1 MYIVLCVAGAN
12 VETPSVTA
20 ASTHSSSDWAL
31 SKLYEIN
38 AILSAKSVFVIITAG
53 KRRLLLSVSVSK
65 VFVAFSC
72 GSHCCVVQCYD

>member
-38 AILSAKSVFVIITAG
+38 AILSAKSVFVIITA
-53 KRRLLLSVSVSK
+53 
-65 VFVAFSC
+65 
-72 GSHCCVVQCYD
+72 

>member
-1 MYIVLCVAGAN
+1 MYIVVCVAGAN

-20 ASTHSSSDWAL
+20 VSTDSRSDWAL

-38 AILSAKSVFVIITAG
+38 AILSAKSVLVIITVG

-72 GSHCCVVQCYD
+72 GSHCIV

>member
-1 MYIVLCVAGAN
+1 MYIVLCVVGAN

-20 ASTHSSSDWAL
+20 VSTHSSGDWDL
-31 SKLYEIN
+31 SKLCEIN

>member
-1 MYIVLCVAGAN
+1 MYIV
-12 VETPSVTA
+12 PSVTA
-20 ASTHSSSDWAL
+20 VSTHSSSDWAL

-38 AILSAKSVFVIITAG
+38 AILSAKSVFVIITAE

-72 GSHCCVVQCYD
+72 RSHCCVVQCYD